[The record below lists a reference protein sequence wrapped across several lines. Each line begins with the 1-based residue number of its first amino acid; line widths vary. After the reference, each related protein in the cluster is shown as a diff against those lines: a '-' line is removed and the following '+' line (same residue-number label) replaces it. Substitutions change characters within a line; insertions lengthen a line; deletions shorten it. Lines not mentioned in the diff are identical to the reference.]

1 MKITKISHVHCYD
14 QFRFQINK
22 NSAIWKKIIIWSEFK
37 IFLYAQISRTFVHR
51 KSNMDVQ
58 TYISKYIRLH
68 TQYRFNG
75 FVSGRNLIKKY
86 RNIFLDL

>member
-1 MKITKISHVHCYD
+1 MYIVMINSDSRSIKTR
-14 QFRFQINK
+14 QF
-22 NSAIWKKIIIWSEFK
+22 KKIIIWSEFK
-37 IFLYAQISRTFVHR
+37 ILLYAQISRTFVHR

>member
-14 QFRFQINK
+14 QFRFQIKKLGNL
-22 NSAIWKKIIIWSEFK
+22 KIIIWSEFK
-37 IFLYAQISRTFVHR
+37 ILLYAQISRTFVHR

-75 FVSGRNLIKKY
+75 FVLGRNLIKKY
-86 RNIFLDL
+86 RNIVLDL

>member
-1 MKITKISHVHCYD
+1 MYIVMINSDYRSIKTR
-14 QFRFQINK
+14 QF
-22 NSAIWKKIIIWSEFK
+22 KKIIIWSEFK
-37 IFLYAQISRTFVHR
+37 ILLYAQISRTFVHR

-68 TQYRFNG
+68 MQYDFNG
-75 FVSGRNLIKKY
+75 FVSGKKNLLKN